1 MPRWTNPAM
10 MMRTRAKTL
19 VMEKISVT
27 LAAALTLEQLIAV
40 RKPERTKMI
49 KPVSQLRDL

>member
-27 LAAALTLEQLIAV
+27 LAAILTLEQLIAV
-40 RKPERTKMI
+40 SKPEAVT
-49 KPVSQLRDL
+49 D